1 MKVEPSKL
9 SQLVIAYHARFGRHV
24 PEPTLRRVDAGA
36 LGGPY
41 FKTRSPAVFR
51 SRRLTGAGSCR
62 ESYRRGGCIVRFENP
77 ERATPK
83 RGPDGRWRK

>member
-36 LGGPY
+36 LAQMLQDSLASGIPLSEADWGWIVP
-41 FKTRSPAVFR
+41 
-51 SRRLTGAGSCR
+51 R
-62 ESYRRGGCIVRFENP
+62 EYGRGCIVRFE
-77 ERATPK
+77 
-83 RGPDGRWRK
+83 RGPDGRRRK